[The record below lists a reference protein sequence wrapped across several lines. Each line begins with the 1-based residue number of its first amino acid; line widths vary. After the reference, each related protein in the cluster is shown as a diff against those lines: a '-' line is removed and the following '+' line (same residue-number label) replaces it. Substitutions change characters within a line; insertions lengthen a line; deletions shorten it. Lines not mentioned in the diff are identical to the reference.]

1 MIELCPFCGGVLK
14 TDGTGYLCTSCST
27 RFDSKEEL
35 DNFKPK
41 KKSAQKQ
48 QSSSNAPGGTTTI
61 IEKEVDRGVDV
72 FEKNINSVLE
82 ISWVDGK
89 FRHSGSGFLISKDG
103 FAITNTHVVTS
114 EDGQPSKKVNVKIC
128 GKSISADVIRLGDNK
143 HGDGDGVDLALLKL
157 ANVPTGAKPL
167 TFEKDENV
175 RNGEKVFVI
184 GNSLGFG
191 TCITSG
197 IVSDRARKVGKK
209 TVLMTD
215 CAVNH
220 GNSGGPIFN
229 EKGYVIGAIVSGIT
243 QAEGMNFAIPS
254 SEVLKFVRQSGNLV
268 EPYQAVPGRGEC
280 SRPEEEQLSG
290 AFSLPS
296 KPVSPPKPSIAPCP
310 TPGCGSKG
318 TIQNGIFVCDE
329 GHHEHG

>member
-103 FAITNTHVVTS
+103 FAITNTHVVTKES
-114 EDGQPSKKVNVKIC
+114 GESCKTVSVKIC
-128 GKSISADVIRLGDNK
+128 DEIVSADVLVLGDSK
-143 HGDGDGVDLALLKL
+143 HGDGNGIDLALIKLSRVPKL
-157 ANVPTGAKPL
+157 AHSVH
-167 TFEKDENV
+167 FEKDKNV
-175 RNGEKVFVI
+175 RNGAKVFVI
-184 GNSLGFG
+184 GNSLGYG

-197 IVSDRARKVGKK
+197 IVSDKARNVNGKML
-209 TVLMTD
+209 LMTD
-215 CAVNH
+215 CAVNG

-229 EKGYVIGAIVSGIT
+229 EKGFVIGAIVSGISS
-243 QAEGMNFAIPS
+243 AEGMNFAIPADAVQDFMKKITNS
-254 SEVLKFVRQSGNLV
+254 TSV
-268 EPYQAVPGRGEC
+268 EFKEIRKA
-280 SRPEEEQLSG
+280 L
-290 AFSLPS
+290 
-296 KPVSPPKPSIAPCP
+296 APCP
-310 TPGCGSKG
+310 RCGLWN
-318 TIQNGIFVCDE
+318 TTVENGIFHCMDCDFE
-329 GHHEHG
+329 G